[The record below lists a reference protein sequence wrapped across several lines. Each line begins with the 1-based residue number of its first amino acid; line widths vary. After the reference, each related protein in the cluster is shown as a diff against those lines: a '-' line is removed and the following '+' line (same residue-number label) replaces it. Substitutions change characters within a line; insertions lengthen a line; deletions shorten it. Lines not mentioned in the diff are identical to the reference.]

1 MSTNP
6 SSSTRHWPALALA
19 AALTLAAV
27 GPLWI
32 TLREFRAEYARNV
45 DVDARRVELLE
56 REAAHRRESTATTWS
71 SGGESVSYQTERL
84 PAESLREWL
93 EQHRVGVLTRREVD
107 AAVATPLDSN
117 R

>member
-1 MSTNP
+1 MTEASRGP
-6 SSSTRHWPALALA
+6 AYWRALALA

-32 TLREFRAEYARNV
+32 TLREFRAEYSRNI
-45 DVDARRVELLE
+45 DVGERRVELLE
-56 REAAHRRESTATTWS
+56 RAAAHRREATSTTWEDGDERIS
-71 SGGESVSYQTERL
+71 FETERL

-107 AAVATPLDSN
+107 AAAGTQIDSN